1 MSSNSRMT
9 RSKGPAEELSLP
21 PTRMRKDVSTA
32 NEEEKYTQGQVQAN
46 VASQQ
51 RTVDMQSPFARPG
64 SRAGTCTTP
73 ASEGGVLPTAS
84 NPFAR
89 PDSRASFAQPEPTSP
104 QSSVS
109 SSSDN
114 QLQEDVNTSVSWD
127 LVDTDT
133 DAEVANINA
142 SLPHKT
148 VTDQHSTGS
157 TNTTRNNAV
166 DLRNEINTLY
176 NQDFF
181 VADTTGRRLSQV
193 ADKSNYSSLLPNGNA
208 AIRLRLPDLLI
219 YLKTDTY
226 LVDVKTGHHY
236 AVYHNRIE
244 KMSVL
249 PKLYSAWPY
258 RQLLQAIHDDAV
270 RFGVNSPE
278 PAASKQSAPVQ
289 QPSSSIDSD
298 VQAAQEQQ
306 PSPCL
311 PTIVKFEPPSFNLQ
325 IPKKMLTRA
334 ERDQVLRNHM
344 TAASSTFNKVAV
356 LEDLRR
362 KEPHNAAHYKEV
374 QRVQR
379 NQHIQVAIKLQH
391 MLEADNEFRQ
401 SAGLP
406 QLDLP
411 EHLWTVRNM
420 DTAPVREQHFTAI
433 CSEVEVLRQ
442 QLKGKGVYPAP
453 PNYMNINQ
461 QNVHFQPI
469 HPAKVSPLQPQD
481 RLFFDPLLST
491 TTESTGSQQG
501 SVHDSTQNCNNTPPK
516 VHTPSPRIQ
525 ELTIPPTP
533 YVNQAAVEQHKR
545 TQSPSVP
552 PRNIATIAPPPRE
565 SQQANVAQETL
576 ITLATSQTSSPQAQN
591 DLTTS
596 PQRPKK
602 SKSKDG
608 RGIKQSKNVNATD
621 IAQVCWRCGEP
632 GHKKRDCRKPP
643 FCGKCRKEGHV
654 PALCPMNTGP
664 TLPSPQQQQADKF
677 SNPTN
682 QCVHCGGYH
691 VPGSCPVRYQPKAT
705 SSTTHY
711 SPPPQRT
718 GNNDVASG
726 QVRGQVTPQV
736 SPLAQVNTL
745 AQPTRSNSFPPPPYF
760 PIPFPPPPVPPSNA
774 SIAPSAPASDLS
786 AAISLMTN
794 AVNQGNANTTNIT
807 NALQRTTTQFADALQ
822 KTIQRGVEA
831 QAEENRNA
839 RLDKQFD
846 KIKIF
851 DGSNPAECHPWLE
864 EVHALC
870 SQTGRP
876 FKEMLLLCAG
886 QAVRDFILDMAPDA
900 TDEQIKNDLI
910 TGYSDLQGLGCKQA
924 AYDNIAQRPDE
935 PVRSYIVRY
944 SRLFKLLNG
953 TAPNEVRMRT
963 TSMHFVNSLRGYL
976 SSKVEN
982 RLLGMNERNYSL
994 GDTFTVAL
1002 QCELKAIA
1010 SERRHN
1016 KRNAITIN
1024 NVHTEDQ
1031 DYHQLEDTQEVHV
1044 RNPNYKGKNY
1054 DPNYQA
1060 RKAEGKQHPQLA
1072 TSNNPYKAP
1081 AARPAATHNN
1091 DLARSSDIA
1100 GEVTLKTTVDGY
1112 QLLKMNEL
1120 IKNAAAWRA
1129 RMPRTN
1135 RFDKYFDKET
1145 TKTTPKVQIN
1155 SATLQVMG
1163 QTAKDCGYT
1172 KEEFIEAVEMYEHFG
1187 NIDLEDVPTPSP
1199 QD

>member
-1 MSSNSRMT
+1 MT

-32 NEEEKYTQGQVQAN
+32 NEGEKDIQGQVQAN

-84 NPFAR
+84 NPVAR
-89 PDSRASFAQPEPTSP
+89 PDSRAGLAQPEPTSP

-114 QLQEDVNTSVSWD
+114 QLQEDMNTSVSWD

-133 DAEVANINA
+133 DAEVANINS

-148 VTDQHSTGS
+148 VTDQHSMGS

-166 DLRNEINTLY
+166 DLSNEINTLY

-193 ADKSNYSSLLPNGNA
+193 TDKSNYSSLLPNGNA
-208 AIRLRLPDLLI
+208 AIQLRLPDLLI

-258 RQLLQAIHDDAV
+258 SQLLQAIHDDAV
-270 RFGVNSPE
+270 CFGVDSPE
-278 PAASKQSAPVQ
+278 TAASKQSAPVQ

-298 VQAAQEQQ
+298 VQAAQKQQ

-334 ERDQVLRNHM
+334 ERDQVLHNHM

-356 LEDLRR
+356 LEDLMRQ
-362 KEPHNAAHYKEV
+362 EPHNAAHYKEV
-374 QRVQR
+374 QRVQK

-401 SAGLP
+401 TAGLP

-420 DTAPVREQHFTAI
+420 DTAPVREQHFMAI
-433 CSEVEVLRQ
+433 CSEVEVLHQ

-453 PNYMNINQ
+453 PNYMHINQ

-469 HPAKVSPLQPQD
+469 HLAKLSPLQPQD

-491 TTESTGSQQG
+491 TTESTGSQQI
-501 SVHDSTQNCNNTPPK
+501 SVHDSTQDCNNTPPK

-576 ITLATSQTSSPQAQN
+576 ITLATSQTSSPQAQ
-591 DLTTS
+591 DQLTTS
-596 PQRPKK
+596 PQWPKK

-608 RGIKQSKNVNATD
+608 GGIKQSKNFNATD

-664 TLPSPQQQQADKF
+664 TLLSPQQQQVDKF

-682 QCVHCGGYH
+682 QCIHCGGNH

-705 SSTTHY
+705 SSTSHY
-711 SPPPQRT
+711 SSPPQRT

-786 AAISLMTN
+786 VAISLMTN
-794 AVNQGNANTTNIT
+794 AVNQGNANTTNIMD
-807 NALQRTTTQFADALQ
+807 ALQRTTTQFADALQ

-831 QAEENRNA
+831 QAEENQNA

-886 QAVRDFILDMAPDA
+886 QAVRDFILDMAPGA

-924 AYDNIAQRPDE
+924 AYDNFAQRPDE

-1002 QCELKAIA
+1002 QCGLKAIA
-1010 SERRHN
+1010 SVRRHN
-1016 KRNAITIN
+1016 KRNTITIT

-1031 DYHQLEDTQEVHV
+1031 DYRQLEDTQEVHV

-1060 RKAEGKQHPQLA
+1060 RKAEGKQQPQLA
-1072 TSNNPYKAP
+1072 TSSNPYKAST
-1081 AARPAATHNN
+1081 ARPAANHNN

-1129 RMPRTN
+1129 RMPKTN

-1163 QTAKDCGYT
+1163 QMAKDCGYT
-1172 KEEFIEAVEMYEHFG
+1172 KEEFIEAIEMYEHFG

>member
-1 MSSNSRMT
+1 
-9 RSKGPAEELSLP
+9 
-21 PTRMRKDVSTA
+21 
-32 NEEEKYTQGQVQAN
+32 
-46 VASQQ
+46 
-51 RTVDMQSPFARPG
+51 
-64 SRAGTCTTP
+64 
-73 ASEGGVLPTAS
+73 
-84 NPFAR
+84 
-89 PDSRASFAQPEPTSP
+89 
-104 QSSVS
+104 
-109 SSSDN
+109 
-114 QLQEDVNTSVSWD
+114 
-127 LVDTDT
+127 
-133 DAEVANINA
+133 
-142 SLPHKT
+142 
-148 VTDQHSTGS
+148 
-157 TNTTRNNAV
+157 
-166 DLRNEINTLY
+166 
-176 NQDFF
+176 
-181 VADTTGRRLSQV
+181 
-193 ADKSNYSSLLPNGNA
+193 
-208 AIRLRLPDLLI
+208 
-219 YLKTDTY
+219 
-226 LVDVKTGHHY
+226 
-236 AVYHNRIE
+236 
-244 KMSVL
+244 
-249 PKLYSAWPY
+249 
-258 RQLLQAIHDDAV
+258 
-270 RFGVNSPE
+270 
-278 PAASKQSAPVQ
+278 
-289 QPSSSIDSD
+289 
-298 VQAAQEQQ
+298 
-306 PSPCL
+306 
-311 PTIVKFEPPSFNLQ
+311 
-325 IPKKMLTRA
+325 
-334 ERDQVLRNHM
+334 
-344 TAASSTFNKVAV
+344 
-356 LEDLRR
+356 
-362 KEPHNAAHYKEV
+362 
-374 QRVQR
+374 
-379 NQHIQVAIKLQH
+379 
-391 MLEADNEFRQ
+391 
-401 SAGLP
+401 
-406 QLDLP
+406 
-411 EHLWTVRNM
+411 M

-433 CSEVEVLRQ
+433 SSEVEVLRQ

-453 PNYMNINQ
+453 PNYTQINQ

-469 HPAKVSPLQPQD
+469 HPAKLSPLQPQD
-481 RLFFDPLLST
+481 RLFFNPLLST
-491 TTESTGSQQG
+491 TTESTGSQPG
-501 SVHDSTQNCNNTPPK
+501 RVHDPTQDCNSTPPK
-516 VHTPSPRIQ
+516 VHTPSPRIP
-525 ELTIPPTP
+525 EPTIPPTP
-533 YVNQAAVEQHKR
+533 YVNQAAVEQHMR

-565 SQQANVAQETL
+565 SPQASVAQETL
-576 ITLATSQTSSPQAQN
+576 ITLATSQTSPPQAPNQ
-591 DLTTS
+591 LTTS

-654 PALCPMNTGP
+654 PALCPLSTGP
-664 TLPSPQQQQADKF
+664 TLPSPLQQQVDKF

-682 QCVHCGGYH
+682 RCIHCGGDH
-691 VPGSCPVRYQPKAT
+691 VPGSCPMRYQPKSA
-705 SSTTHY
+705 SSSSNY
-711 SPPPQRT
+711 GSPQQCT
-718 GNNDVASG
+718 GNNNVASG
-726 QVRGQVTPQV
+726 QVRSQVTPQV
-736 SPLAQVNTL
+736 SPLAQTNTL

-774 SIAPSAPASDLS
+774 SVAPSAPASDLS

-807 NALQRTTTQFADALQ
+807 DVLQRITTQFADALQ

-851 DGSNPAECHPWLE
+851 DGSNPTECHPWLE

-886 QAVRDFILDMAPDA
+886 QAVRHFILDMAPDA

-924 AYDNIAQRPDE
+924 TYDNITQRPEE

-982 RLLGMNERNYSL
+982 RLLGMNERNYSM
-994 GDTFTVAL
+994 GDTFAVAL

-1024 NVHTEDQ
+1024 NVHTEDP
-1031 DYHQLEDTQEVHV
+1031 DHSQLEDTQEVHV

-1060 RKAEGKQHPQLA
+1060 RKAEGKQQPTLA
-1072 TSNNPYKAP
+1072 TTNNQYKAP
-1081 AARPAATHNN
+1081 AARPAANHNN

-1129 RMPRTN
+1129 RMPKTN
-1135 RFDKYFDKET
+1135 RFDKYFDKES

-1163 QTAKDCGYT
+1163 QTVKDCGYT

-1187 NIDLEDVPTPSP
+1187 NIDLEDVPAPSP

>member
-1 MSSNSRMT
+1 MT

-32 NEEEKYTQGQVQAN
+32 NEEEKDIQGQVQAN

-89 PDSRASFAQPEPTSP
+89 PDSRAGFAQPEPTSP

-114 QLQEDVNTSVSWD
+114 QLQEDMNTSVSWD

-133 DAEVANINA
+133 DAEVANITS

-148 VTDQHSTGS
+148 VADQHSTGS

-166 DLRNEINTLY
+166 DLSNEINTLY

-181 VADTTGRRLSQV
+181 VADTMGRRLSQV

-208 AIRLRLPDLLI
+208 AIQLRLPDLLI

-236 AVYHNRIE
+236 TVYHNRIE

-278 PAASKQSAPVQ
+278 TTASNQSAPVQ

-298 VQAAQEQQ
+298 VQAAQKQQ

-356 LEDLRR
+356 LEDLMRQ
-362 KEPHNAAHYKEV
+362 EPHNAAHYKEV

-401 SAGLP
+401 TAGLP

-411 EHLWTVRNM
+411 EHLWMVRNM

-453 PNYMNINQ
+453 PNYMHINQ

-469 HPAKVSPLQPQD
+469 HPAMLSPLQPQD
-481 RLFFDPLLST
+481 RLFFNPLLST

-533 YVNQAAVEQHKR
+533 YINQAAVEQHKR

-576 ITLATSQTSSPQAQN
+576 ITLATLQTSSPQVQN
-591 DLTTS
+591 GLTTS
-596 PQRPKK
+596 PQRTKK
-602 SKSKDG
+602 SKCKDS

-682 QCVHCGGYH
+682 QCIHCGGNH

-711 SPPPQRT
+711 SSPPQRT

-736 SPLAQVNTL
+736 SPLAQANTL

-760 PIPFPPPPVPPSNA
+760 PIPFPPPPVPASNA
-774 SIAPSAPASDLS
+774 SVAPSAPASDLS
-786 AAISLMTN
+786 AAISLMMN

-807 NALQRTTTQFADALQ
+807 DALQRTTTQFADALQ

-1031 DYHQLEDTQEVHV
+1031 DYRQLEDNQEVHV

-1060 RKAEGKQHPQLA
+1060 RKAEGKQQPQLA
-1072 TSNNPYKAP
+1072 TSNNQYKAP

-1100 GEVTLKTTVDGY
+1100 GEVTLKMTVDGY

>member
-1 MSSNSRMT
+1 
-9 RSKGPAEELSLP
+9 
-21 PTRMRKDVSTA
+21 
-32 NEEEKYTQGQVQAN
+32 
-46 VASQQ
+46 
-51 RTVDMQSPFARPG
+51 
-64 SRAGTCTTP
+64 
-73 ASEGGVLPTAS
+73 
-84 NPFAR
+84 
-89 PDSRASFAQPEPTSP
+89 
-104 QSSVS
+104 
-109 SSSDN
+109 
-114 QLQEDVNTSVSWD
+114 
-127 LVDTDT
+127 
-133 DAEVANINA
+133 
-142 SLPHKT
+142 
-148 VTDQHSTGS
+148 
-157 TNTTRNNAV
+157 
-166 DLRNEINTLY
+166 
-176 NQDFF
+176 
-181 VADTTGRRLSQV
+181 
-193 ADKSNYSSLLPNGNA
+193 
-208 AIRLRLPDLLI
+208 
-219 YLKTDTY
+219 
-226 LVDVKTGHHY
+226 
-236 AVYHNRIE
+236 
-244 KMSVL
+244 
-249 PKLYSAWPY
+249 
-258 RQLLQAIHDDAV
+258 
-270 RFGVNSPE
+270 
-278 PAASKQSAPVQ
+278 
-289 QPSSSIDSD
+289 
-298 VQAAQEQQ
+298 
-306 PSPCL
+306 
-311 PTIVKFEPPSFNLQ
+311 
-325 IPKKMLTRA
+325 MLTRA
-334 ERDQVLRNHM
+334 ERDQVLCNHM

-491 TTESTGSQQG
+491 TTESTGLQQD

-552 PRNIATIAPPPRE
+552 PRNIATIAQPPRE
-565 SQQANVAQETL
+565 SQQANVTQETL

-677 SNPTN
+677 SNLTN

-822 KTIQRGVEA
+822 KTIQRGMEA
-831 QAEENRNA
+831 QAEENQNA

-1187 NIDLEDVPTPSP
+1187 NIELEDVPTPSP